1 MNNSISND
9 IHRHSPITA
18 DKITPTRNG
27 AGAQEKRSKMSK
39 KNLKTP
45 EELRREI
52 ALEGIS
58 IAEWSRNRG
67 LSPRSVYEV
76 LTGRNKCRLGE
87 GHRIAVLLGLKEG
100 IIEDKAAV

>member
-1 MNNSISND
+1 
-9 IHRHSPITA
+9 
-18 DKITPTRNG
+18 
-27 AGAQEKRSKMSK
+27 MSK